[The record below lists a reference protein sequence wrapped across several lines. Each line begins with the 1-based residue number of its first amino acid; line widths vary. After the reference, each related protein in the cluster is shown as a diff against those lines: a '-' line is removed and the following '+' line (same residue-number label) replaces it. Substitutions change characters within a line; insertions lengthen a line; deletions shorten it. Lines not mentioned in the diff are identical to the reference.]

1 MSKMIKE
8 SINTK
13 NKLEKTSSKQE
24 KYNEI
29 SQKVQQLIE
38 YNLIFLKIGNLR
50 IEFKF
55 LVLLPTD
62 IDIEA
67 QQCMSIR

>member
-1 MSKMIKE
+1 MIKE